1 MNDKK
6 IQIQNNPKNN
16 QINNIKTQEDQ
27 ILSLLH
33 KKLDKKHINIPN
45 DESIK
50 ILLQND
56 DIKNMISYTLN
67 KHSEIEQEI
76 KIKKK
81 VSFYFINNQKIDEYI
96 KLKSLHNEKIKK
108 ISELKNKLQKI
119 KEQRNIYT
127 TKNEKI
133 LQEIKDQEKKD
144 KLSKI
149 KLKILNNTN
158 NNVIIDLKNEYKKY
172 SYINGYKYSH
182 MYSKKNIGAIIE
194 NENEDD
200 ENEAKENFDKIK
212 DDKILNEDNDNI
224 DNKLKDKNEE
234 QISFISLNDIS
245 SSSINDSKI
254 NQIINLPKLS
264 KEEVEKYTKYS
275 QKLFFD
281 KIISEL
287 NSIKSAITSNSDK
300 KLNKKENI
308 DKTDEKS
315 VISMI
320 SDSSKSKLDNKLQ
333 KPKEII
339 AVENKI
345 KQRIKKEDETQL
357 HKAFFSEISEKF
369 KNDIQIE
376 ELNVSKNYKNKI
388 LEENDDITYKQA
400 LEEINI
406 LQKKNSDKI
415 NNSILQKI
423 IDITKV
429 KLIIDINDKFIN
441 KKNLKNE
448 KLNEVIIPKCIIE
461 KNPQDTLNF
470 YKNVINT
477 YKKFKQRTNNFITKR
492 LFPSLLLLDEKY
504 ADFLTTLINEYD
516 YFSKLNFTNMKTE
529 GDNIYSLKKF
539 KYDVNLLKKNGIRN
553 KYDLFGFYLSNIF
566 LKKIIF
572 DNDTVVKLLNDNKAL
587 KNFFEVNKKND
598 DIVKNITNF
607 IKNAKFNEDLNLNFN
622 KEELSLIYDYIKE
635 FLNIDYIKLL
645 NPFNPQ

>member
-1 MNDKK
+1 MSDKK
-6 IQIQNNPKNN
+6 IQKQNNQKYN
-16 QINNIKTQEDQ
+16 QMNIINTQEEQ
-27 ILSLLH
+27 ILSQLH
-33 KKLDKKHINIPN
+33 KKLDKKHINIPK

-96 KLKSLHNEKIKK
+96 KLKSLHREKINK
-108 ISELKNKLQKI
+108 ISDLKNKLQKI

-127 TKNEKI
+127 TKNETI
-133 LQEIKDQEKKD
+133 LQEIKDQEKND
-144 KLSKI
+144 KLARI

-158 NNVIIDLKNEYKKY
+158 NTAIIDLKNEYKKY
-172 SYINGYKYSH
+172 LYINGYKYSH
-182 MYSKKNIGAIIE
+182 MYPKKNIGAIIE

-200 ENEAKENFDKIK
+200 LNEAKENFDKIK
-212 DDKILNEDNDNI
+212 DDKILNEDNDN
-224 DNKLKDKNEE
+224 DNKIKEKNEE

-264 KEEVEKYTKYS
+264 QEEVEKYTKYS
-275 QKLFFD
+275 QKLFFE

-287 NSIKSAITSNSDK
+287 NLIKSALASNPEK
-300 KLNKKENI
+300 KLNKKENT

-320 SDSSKSKLDNKLQ
+320 SESSKSKMDNKLQ

-345 KQRIKKEDETQL
+345 KQRIKKEDEVQL
-357 HKAFFSEISEKF
+357 QKAFFSEISEKF

-376 ELNVSKNYKNKI
+376 ELNASKNYKNKI
-388 LEENDDITYKQA
+388 IEENDDITYKQA

-415 NNSILQKI
+415 NNNIFQKI

-429 KLIIDINDKFIN
+429 KLIIDINDKFIKN
-441 KKNLKNE
+441 KNLKNE
-448 KLNEVIIPKCIIE
+448 KINEIIIPKCIIE

-477 YKKFKQRTNNFITKR
+477 YKKYKQRTNNFITKR

-504 ADFLTTLINEYD
+504 TDFLTTLINEYD

-529 GDNIYSLKKF
+529 GDNVYSLKKF
-539 KYDVNLLKKNGIRN
+539 KYDENLLKKNGIRN

-566 LKKIIF
+566 LKKIIL
-572 DNDTVVKLLNDNKAL
+572 DNDTVVNLLNNSKAL
-587 KNFFEVNKKND
+587 KNFFEINKKND
-598 DIVKNITNF
+598 DIIKNISNF
-607 IKNAKFNEDLNLNFN
+607 IKNAQFNEDLNLNFN

-635 FLNIDYIKLL
+635 FLNIDYIQLL

>member
-6 IQIQNNPKNN
+6 IQKQNNPKYN
-16 QINNIKTQEDQ
+16 QINNINTQEEQ

-33 KKLDKKHINIPN
+33 KKLDKKHINIPK

-96 KLKSLHNEKIKK
+96 KLKSLHHEKINK
-108 ISELKNKLQKI
+108 ISDLKNKLQKI

-127 TKNEKI
+127 TKNETI
-133 LQEIKDQEKKD
+133 LQEIKDQEKND
-144 KLSKI
+144 KLARI

-158 NNVIIDLKNEYKKY
+158 NTAIIDLKNEYKKY
-172 SYINGYKYSH
+172 LYINGYKYSH
-182 MYSKKNIGAIIE
+182 MYPKKNIGAIIE
-194 NENEDD
+194 NENENDL
-200 ENEAKENFDKIK
+200 NEEKENFDKIK
-212 DDKILNEDNDNI
+212 DDKILNEDNDN
-224 DNKLKDKNEE
+224 DNKIKEKNEE

-264 KEEVEKYTKYS
+264 QEEVEKYTKYS
-275 QKLFFD
+275 QKLFFE

-287 NSIKSAITSNSDK
+287 NLIKSALASNPEK
-300 KLNKKENI
+300 KLNKKENT

-320 SDSSKSKLDNKLQ
+320 SESSKSKMDNKLQ
-333 KPKEII
+333 KPNEII

-345 KQRIKKEDETQL
+345 KQRIKKEDEVQL
-357 HKAFFSEISEKF
+357 QKAFFSEISEKF

-376 ELNVSKNYKNKI
+376 ELNASKNYKNKI
-388 LEENDDITYKQA
+388 IEENDDITYKQA

-415 NNSILQKI
+415 NNNIFQKI

-429 KLIIDINDKFIN
+429 KLIIDINDKFIKN
-441 KKNLKNE
+441 KNLKNE
-448 KLNEVIIPKCIIE
+448 KINEIIIPKCIIE

-477 YKKFKQRTNNFITKR
+477 YKKYKQRTNNFITKR

-504 ADFLTTLINEYD
+504 TDFLTTLINEYD

-529 GDNIYSLKKF
+529 GDNVYSLKKF
-539 KYDVNLLKKNGIRN
+539 KYDENLLKKNGIRN

-566 LKKIIF
+566 LKKIIL
-572 DNDTVVKLLNDNKAL
+572 DNDTVVNLLNNSKAL
-587 KNFFEVNKKND
+587 KNFFEINKKNG
-598 DIVKNITNF
+598 DIIKNISNF
-607 IKNAKFNEDLNLNFN
+607 IKNAQFNEDLNLNFN

-635 FLNIDYIKLL
+635 FLNIDYIQLL

>member
-1 MNDKK
+1 MIDKK
-6 IQIQNNPKNN
+6 IQKQNNPKYN
-16 QINNIKTQEDQ
+16 QMNNINTQEEQ

-33 KKLDKKHINIPN
+33 KKLDKKHINIPK

-96 KLKSLHNEKIKK
+96 KLKSLHHEKINK
-108 ISELKNKLQKI
+108 ISDLKNKLQKI

-127 TKNEKI
+127 TKNETI
-133 LQEIKDQEKKD
+133 LQEIKDQEKND
-144 KLSKI
+144 KLARI

-158 NNVIIDLKNEYKKY
+158 NTVIIDLKNEYKKY
-172 SYINGYKYSH
+172 LYINGYKYSH
-182 MYSKKNIGAIIE
+182 MYPKKNIGAIIE

-200 ENEAKENFDKIK
+200 LNEAKENFDKIK
-212 DDKILNEDNDNI
+212 DDKILNEDNDN
-224 DNKLKDKNEE
+224 DNKIKEKNEE

-264 KEEVEKYTKYS
+264 QEEVEKYTKYS
-275 QKLFFD
+275 QKLFFE

-287 NSIKSAITSNSDK
+287 NLIKSALASNPEK
-300 KLNKKENI
+300 KLNKKENT

-320 SDSSKSKLDNKLQ
+320 SESSKSKMDNKLQ

-345 KQRIKKEDETQL
+345 KQRIKKEDEVQL
-357 HKAFFSEISEKF
+357 QKAFFSEISEKF

-388 LEENDDITYKQA
+388 IEENDDITYKQA

-415 NNSILQKI
+415 NNNIFQKI

-429 KLIIDINDKFIN
+429 KLIIDINDKFIKN
-441 KKNLKNE
+441 KNLKNE
-448 KLNEVIIPKCIIE
+448 KINEIIIPKCIIE

-477 YKKFKQRTNNFITKR
+477 YKKYKQRTNNFITKR

-504 ADFLTTLINEYD
+504 TDFLTTLINEYD

-529 GDNIYSLKKF
+529 GDNVYSLKKF
-539 KYDVNLLKKNGIRN
+539 KYDENLLKKNGIRN

-566 LKKIIF
+566 LKKIIL
-572 DNDTVVKLLNDNKAL
+572 DNDTVVNLLNNSKAL
-587 KNFFEVNKKND
+587 KHFFEINKKNG
-598 DIVKNITNF
+598 DIIKNISNF
-607 IKNAKFNEDLNLNFN
+607 IKNAQFNEDLNLNFN

-635 FLNIDYIKLL
+635 FLNIDYIQLL
-645 NPFNPQ
+645 NPFIPQ

>member
-6 IQIQNNPKNN
+6 IQKQNNPKYN
-16 QINNIKTQEDQ
+16 QINNINTQEEQ

-33 KKLDKKHINIPN
+33 KKLDKKHINIPK

-96 KLKSLHNEKIKK
+96 KLKSLHREKINK
-108 ISELKNKLQKI
+108 ISDLKNKLQKI
-119 KEQRNIYT
+119 KEQRNIFT
-127 TKNEKI
+127 TKNEAI
-133 LQEIKDQEKKD
+133 LQEIKDQEKND
-144 KLSKI
+144 KLARI

-158 NNVIIDLKNEYKKY
+158 NTAIIDLKNEYKKY
-172 SYINGYKYSH
+172 LYINGYKYSH
-182 MYSKKNIGAIIE
+182 MYPKKNIGAIIE

-200 ENEAKENFDKIK
+200 LNEAKENFDKIK
-212 DDKILNEDNDNI
+212 DDKILNEDNDN
-224 DNKLKDKNEE
+224 DNKIKEKNEE

-264 KEEVEKYTKYS
+264 QEEVEKYTKYS
-275 QKLFFD
+275 QKLFFE

-287 NSIKSAITSNSDK
+287 NLIKSALASNPEK
-300 KLNKKENI
+300 KLNKKENT

-320 SDSSKSKLDNKLQ
+320 SESSKSKMDNKLQ

-345 KQRIKKEDETQL
+345 KQRIKKEDEVQL
-357 HKAFFSEISEKF
+357 QKAFFSEISEKF

-388 LEENDDITYKQA
+388 IEENDDITYKQA

-415 NNSILQKI
+415 NNNIFQKI

-429 KLIIDINDKFIN
+429 KLIIDINDKFIKN
-441 KKNLKNE
+441 KNLKNE
-448 KLNEVIIPKCIIE
+448 KINEIIIPKCIIE

-477 YKKFKQRTNNFITKR
+477 YKKYKQRTNNFITKR

-504 ADFLTTLINEYD
+504 TDFLTTLINEYD
-516 YFSKLNFTNMKTE
+516 YFSKLNFANMKTE
-529 GDNIYSLKKF
+529 GDNVYSLKKF
-539 KYDVNLLKKNGIRN
+539 KYDENLLKKNGIRN

-566 LKKIIF
+566 LKKIIL
-572 DNDTVVKLLNDNKAL
+572 DNDTVVNLLNGSKAL
-587 KNFFEVNKKND
+587 KHFFEINKKNG
-598 DIVKNITNF
+598 DIIKNISNF
-607 IKNAKFNEDLNLNFN
+607 IKNAQFNEDLNLNFN

-635 FLNIDYIKLL
+635 FLNIDYIQLL